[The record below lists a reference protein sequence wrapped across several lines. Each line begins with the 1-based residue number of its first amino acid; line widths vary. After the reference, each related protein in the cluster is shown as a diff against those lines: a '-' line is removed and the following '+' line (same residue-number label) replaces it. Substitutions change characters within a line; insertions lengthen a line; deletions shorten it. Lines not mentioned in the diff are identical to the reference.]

1 MPRVEDLPAPAQKQI
16 RAMRGEPDQSQ
27 EKRTL
32 LQRLAT
38 VGFGRRDDVT
48 MPVPAD
54 SVPPAVAPRAEMAP
68 RPVAPAAHAEY
79 VRRPAT
85 APVARAAQG
94 NLDPQ
99 GRVTPASRTM
109 EDDHL
114 EIPAFLRRQS
124 N

>member
-1 MPRVEDLPAPAQKQI
+1 MPRVEELPPQAQKQI
-16 RAMRGEPDQSQ
+16 RASRGEPDLAGG

-38 VGFGRRDDVT
+38 VGFGRRDD
-48 MPVPAD
+48 A
-54 SVPPAVAPRAEMAP
+54 PPAPEQVVTPAPVAVEPAP
-68 RPVAPAAHAEY
+68 RPAVSPIHADYAKRSPSVPAY
-79 VRRPAT
+79 RP
-85 APVARAAQG
+85 AQG

-99 GRVTPASRTM
+99 GRVTPAPRPM
-109 EDDHL
+109 DDEQL